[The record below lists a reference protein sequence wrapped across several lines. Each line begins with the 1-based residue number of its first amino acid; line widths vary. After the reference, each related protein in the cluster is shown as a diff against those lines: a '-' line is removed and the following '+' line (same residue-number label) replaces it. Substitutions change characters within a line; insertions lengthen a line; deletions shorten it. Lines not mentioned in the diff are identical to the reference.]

1 MERRQKAGAL
11 GCNREV
17 GGAGAAGARCWC
29 VGGRSGW
36 SEALGMELPGWKD
49 RAGVLCR
56 GLGSLPAV
64 PCTGLRPG
72 APWSDHLGSRPA
84 SATY

>member
-1 MERRQKAGAL
+1 
-11 GCNREV
+11 
-17 GGAGAAGARCWC
+17 
-29 VGGRSGW
+29 
-36 SEALGMELPGWKD
+36 MELPGWKD

-84 SATY
+84 SATYQLCDFGQVVPFLHGTVSPTVYRGDKSGMLESVGT